1 MIKVIR
7 GMISEKMNAYVTREK
22 NPEMMDSEFG
32 VISLN
37 KGELYTL
44 FTKEEYVFCLNQGH
58 VIFRWDDNEEKA
70 ERKNCF
76 SDDPTVLHVHQG
88 TKVEL
93 EALSDKVEI
102 NVANTNNEKI
112 FENCLIR
119 PDELMCHETVESE
132 KLDGKVK
139 RIKRVFFNRSICPET
154 NLFCGEVVNYPGC
167 WACFPPHLHEEP
179 EIYYYKFFPEQ
190 GYGFAEYGDEA
201 IKVCNRSVT
210 CNPGNQLHSQ
220 VTAPGY
226 AGYIMWTQ
234 RLQNN
239 GKDIEYRLDETHAWL
254 DEEGAK
260 IFPDEKETG
269 EWNGTNCD

>member
-1 MIKVIR
+1 
-7 GMISEKMNAYVTREK
+7 MISEKMNAYVTREK

-37 KGELYTL
+37 KGELYTI

-93 EALSDKVEI
+93 EALSDNVEI

-112 FENCLIR
+112 FENRLIR
-119 PDELMCHETVESE
+119 PDELMCHQTVESE

-139 RIKRVFFNRSICPET
+139 RIKNIGV
-154 NLFCGEVVNYPGC
+154 
-167 WACFPPHLHEEP
+167 
-179 EIYYYKFFPEQ
+179 Q
-190 GYGFAEYGDEA
+190 G
-201 IKVCNRSVT
+201 VQTR
-210 CNPGNQLHSQ
+210 
-220 VTAPGY
+220 
-226 AGYIMWTQ
+226 
-234 RLQNN
+234 
-239 GKDIEYRLDETHAWL
+239 
-254 DEEGAK
+254 
-260 IFPDEKETG
+260 
-269 EWNGTNCD
+269 